1 MDGDIDSDGRE
12 GMSDGKRRK
21 PKPRRLSDVF
31 TRLSQEATGDVLIG
45 DIRDALG
52 RRSFA
57 PLLVLFAALNLLPL
71 PPGATFVSGLPLVLV
86 SAQMAYGRRVAW
98 LPRAIA
104 ARGLTAAQFRATME
118 WVIPRLI
125 RLERMIKPRY
135 WPFWR
140 RQGERIVGIMTLVLA
155 IVITLPIPF
164 GNWLPAFSTTLLGL
178 SLSERDGILFAV
190 GTFVGGVS
198 LAIVVF
204 FVGAAGYAG
213 NMLFHWLY

>member
-1 MDGDIDSDGRE
+1 MSGDTNQHEDGPAAGRTP
-12 GMSDGKRRK
+12 GRK
-21 PKPRRLSDVF
+21 ARRLSDVF
-31 TRLSQEATGDVLIG
+31 ARLAAEAKGQVLLS

-57 PLLVLFAALNLLPL
+57 PLLVLFSVFNLLPL
-71 PPGATFVSGLPLVLV
+71 PPGATFVLGLPLVLI
-86 SAQMAYGRRVAW
+86 SAQMVYGRRDAW
-98 LPRAIA
+98 LPRFLAR
-104 ARGLTAAQFRATME
+104 RGLTADQFRSVMN

-140 RQGERIVGIMTLVLA
+140 RRGERVVGIIALVMA

-178 SLSERDGILFAV
+178 SLSERDGLLFAV
-190 GTFVGGVS
+190 GT
-198 LAIVVF
+198 AI
-204 FVGAAGYAG
+204 GAAALAVVVVLFVTAG
-213 NMLFHWLY
+213 FAGHLFLNWLH